1 MEKTGLLVDKFRE
14 QLNVFD
20 RNKIGYNF
28 VFMFASPSH
37 LLISTQS
44 TTHQVPFD
52 PLSYRKEYRLIK
64 DSLKRAKKEI
74 TVHKVHGTQFNF
86 SEVLEK
92 QRPGAIHFSGHGVT
106 AEQIRK
112 QNKDR

>member
-1 MEKTGLLVDKFRE
+1 MIVLQQGQIDSHMEKTSLLVDKFRE

-37 LLISTQS
+37 LSLTSRGTEHNI
-44 TTHQVPFD
+44 PFD

-64 DSLKRAKKEI
+64 ESLKKAKKEI
-74 TVHKVHGTQFNF
+74 TVHKVHGT
-86 SEVLEK
+86 
-92 QRPGAIHFSGHGVT
+92 
-106 AEQIRK
+106 
-112 QNKDR
+112 